1 MNVLLFTVRPD
12 NLKIYAVYKGQ
23 MLEVILPETGKYIRD
38 GYSTIFAYQSVA
50 TFGQPLLSL
59 ENVSKKSVHL
69 IIEQKSYEA
78 TANKQMVSYMTEL
91 FEKQVA
97 ADVKFVVKSQ
107 PIGAHLNVVAPF
119 SPVMAAMLDNDRFQ
133 EGLTKTVH
141 IDDMEP
147 DVFKEMLRY
156 LYTGKVPQLEQ
167 MTESLFVAADRFQIQ
182 GLKFLCQKRMLSKLN
197 KENALRYL
205 VLAHLHSVPELVK
218 RCYCVIVCD
227 AKDIRVQPEWKQL
240 GQSYPHLF
248 FEASDKMI
256 TDISSKLPASGYR
269 Y

>member
-1 MNVLLFTVRPD
+1 MNFLLLTVRPD
-12 NLKIYAVYKGQ
+12 SQKITIIYRGQIREVVLSKTGNYPSHGSYCETHRGVAIFDNESVY
-23 MLEVILPETGKYIRD
+23 
-38 GYSTIFAYQSVA
+38 GYR
-50 TFGQPLLSL
+50 
-59 ENVSKKSVHL
+59 NSVHL
-69 IIEQKSYEA
+69 IFKQKSYDIV
-78 TANKQMVSYMTEL
+78 ANKQMVSHLTEL

-107 PIGAHLNVVAPF
+107 PIGAHVNVVVPF

-156 LYTGKVPQLEQ
+156 LYTGKVPQLEK

-182 GLKFLCQKRMLSKLN
+182 GLKFLCQQRMLSKLN
-197 KENALRYL
+197 KNNAIRYL
-205 VLAHLHSVPELVK
+205 VLAHLHSFPELVE
-218 RCYCVIVCD
+218 RCYGVIVSD

-248 FEASDKMI
+248 FEASDKML
-256 TDISSKLPASGYR
+256 TDMTSKLQGRGYR

>member
-1 MNVLLFTVRPD
+1 MLTVYRD
-12 NLKIYAVYKGQ
+12 NQKIYAVYKGL
-23 MLEVILPETGKYIRD
+23 MREVVLGAAGSSHGYGSSRETFTHQG
-38 GYSTIFAYQSVA
+38 VA
-50 TFGQPLLSL
+50 SFDLQLL
-59 ENVSKKSVHL
+59 ENVNHNSVHL
-69 IIEQKSYEA
+69 IIEQKSYEIA
-78 TANKQMVSYMTEL
+78 ANEQMVSHLTEI

-97 ADVKFVVKSQ
+97 VDVKFVVKSQ

-182 GLKFLCQKRMLSKLN
+182 GLKFLCQQRMLSELN

-205 VLAHLHSVPELVK
+205 VLAHLHSFPELVE
-218 RCYCVIVCD
+218 RCYSVMVSNV
-227 AKDIRVQPEWKQL
+227 KDIRVQPEWKQL
-240 GQSYPHLF
+240 VQS
-248 FEASDKMI
+248 
-256 TDISSKLPASGYR
+256 SSLL
-269 Y
+269 